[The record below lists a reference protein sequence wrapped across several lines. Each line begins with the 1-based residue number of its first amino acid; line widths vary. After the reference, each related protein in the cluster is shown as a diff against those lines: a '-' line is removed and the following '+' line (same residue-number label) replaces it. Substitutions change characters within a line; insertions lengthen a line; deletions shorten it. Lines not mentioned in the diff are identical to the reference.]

1 MKLRQHSYLEEEEL
15 GIDHSLDEEESSV
28 DYDLDTDDEELSEE
42 EDREE
47 NPGRGGAAADRNYRL
62 LFAYFSDLN
71 NETLLNRRGEAV
83 LAAKIKAAEAG
94 AERIFK
100 LLNPGRR
107 GKRGETRSQE
117 ILEALYSSYKSMSRH
132 VQDKFI
138 KSNLRLVIE
147 LANRFTGR
155 GLPLTDL
162 IQEGNIGL
170 MKAVKKFDHTK
181 GFKFSTYA
189 SWWINQSLS
198 RAVMEQTHI
207 IPIPVYLQELSAKV
221 YKAKT
226 RLERGGVERPH
237 PEQIAEA
244 TGLPTD
250 AVSAILKGSDLVI
263 PLEFAPGD
271 EDSKTYLDITPD
283 PDAKM
288 PEYFITT
295 RSITDEVR
303 NSLGLLSERERDIIK
318 MRFGIGYNEDHK
330 LDQIAGKYGLSRERV
345 RQIEKEALTKLADSE
360 HGRVL
365 KGFLN

>member
-1 MKLRQHSYLEEEEL
+1 MKLRQHSFLDEGER
-15 GIDHSLDEEESSV
+15 GIDHSLGEEELSV
-28 DYDLDTDDEELSEE
+28 DFEADAEDEELSGEE
-42 EDREE
+42 GEDEGS
-47 NPGRGGAAADRNYRL
+47 GRGGEAADRNYRL
-62 LFAYFSDLN
+62 LFAYFTDLN
-71 NETLLNRRGEAV
+71 KETLLTRRGEAV
-83 LAAKIKAAEAG
+83 LAAKIKAADAG
-94 AERIFK
+94 AEKMYR

-107 GKRGETRSQE
+107 GKRGETRSRE
-117 ILEALYSSYKSMSRH
+117 TLEALHTSYKSMSQR

-250 AVSAILKGSDLVI
+250 AVSAILRGNDLVI

-271 EDSKTYLDITPD
+271 DDSKTYLDVTPD
-283 PDAKM
+283 PEAKM
-288 PEYFITT
+288 PEYFMTS
-295 RSITDEVR
+295 RSITEEVR
-303 NSLGLLSERERDIIK
+303 SSLGLLSERERDIIK
-318 MRFGIGYNEDHK
+318 MRFGIDYDEDHK

-345 RQIEKEALTKLADSE
+345 RQIEKEALTKLAGSE

-365 KGFLN
+365 KGLLN